1 MVKYRSLARAKQR
14 MQIPFT
20 GHVRSRPKNKQKP
33 NHYTLKVTILK
44 LKSTKTKRLLSP
56 LVVHG
61 DNFSLWWL
69 TQGDNKFKSE
79 LYSEAL
85 SGTDKTWFMFAFNR
99 SSEN

>member
-1 MVKYRSLARAKQR
+1 
-14 MQIPFT
+14 
-20 GHVRSRPKNKQKP
+20 
-33 NHYTLKVTILK
+33 
-44 LKSTKTKRLLSP
+44 LLSP